1 MDKTEGMSTSTN
13 ILVNFIL
20 SSLLITILIISYES
34 ARRYFLTTSR
44 LLMKYLTRIHIKF
57 IRHARCVVL
66 LQRSGSGE
74 KVKSSAFLISR
85 VLWNCWPNKFAT
97 ILIQVWE
104 RDLLQLKGTWMCV
117 EIKAWDCSWGD
128 GGLTATLAPRH
139 LCSIAARLCKVEGQ
153 E

>member
-1 MDKTEGMSTSTN
+1 MDKTEGMSSSTN

-85 VLWNCWPNKFAT
+85 VL
-97 ILIQVWE
+97 
-104 RDLLQLKGTWMCV
+104 
-117 EIKAWDCSWGD
+117 
-128 GGLTATLAPRH
+128 
-139 LCSIAARLCKVEGQ
+139 
-153 E
+153 